1 LEQVFINLLMN
12 GGESMAGEGRLTVST
27 EVAKGGDMVLIRF
40 KDSGPGIPENLLS
53 RLFDPFFTTKDVGKG
68 VGLGLSISYGIIQKH
83 LGRIYVERTGKE
95 GTTFV
100 IELPVYRE
108 SAEAR
113 GEART

>member
-1 LEQVFINLLMN
+1 MN

-27 EVAKGGDMVLIRF
+27 EVVKGGDMVLIRF

-53 RLFDPFFTTKDVGKG
+53 RLFDPFFTTKEVGKG

-83 LGRIYVERTGKE
+83 LGRIYVERTGKD

-100 IELPVYRE
+100 IELPVYWE

>member
-1 LEQVFINLLMN
+1 
-12 GGESMAGEGRLTVST
+12 
-27 EVAKGGDMVLIRF
+27 
-40 KDSGPGIPENLLS
+40 
-53 RLFDPFFTTKDVGKG
+53 VGKG

-83 LGRIYVERTGKE
+83 LGRISVERTGKE